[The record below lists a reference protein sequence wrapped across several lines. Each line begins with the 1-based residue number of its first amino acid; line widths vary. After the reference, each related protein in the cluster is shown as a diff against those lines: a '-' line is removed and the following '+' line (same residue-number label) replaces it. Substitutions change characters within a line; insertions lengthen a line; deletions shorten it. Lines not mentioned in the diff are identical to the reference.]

1 MTNSILVRLAL
12 ARRRSSWICP
22 RCVCPCSPLVASSLT
37 SPSPRQAIHED
48 LDDHSDDKDDEHS
61 AVVAENAVSIET
73 VPAQQKLFKTL
84 QYLHYKFFDMIQ
96 QFTQKYSETLK
107 KGDKK
112 SLEIWRRQVIN
123 AAYRKVCSSTCVY
136 RKVCCGADGTRGLR
150 ALPCC
155 KSGIHGNVRLRV
167 DNGLA

>member
-1 MTNSILVRLAL
+1 M
-12 ARRRSSWICP
+12 
-22 RCVCPCSPLVASSLT
+22 
-37 SPSPRQAIHED
+37 SPSPRQAIHKD
-48 LDDHSDDKDDEHS
+48 LDDHSDDKDDKRS
-61 AVVAENAVSIET
+61 TVKAENAAKGITT

-96 QFTQKYSETLK
+96 QFTIKHYKDLI
-107 KGDKK
+107 KGNQK
-112 SLEIWRRQVIN
+112 SLEIWHKQVIN

-136 RKVCCGADGTRGLR
+136 RKVCCGADGARGLR

-167 DNGLA
+167 DIGA